1 MTYKIFL
8 FFIIRFFLI
17 YTFNR
22 KKKNINNLKFNKL
35 INNSIIQDNDINVSE
50 KNIYLSNNSNK
61 YKTIYIDIDNKFI
74 PFEKNI
80 DFSNYSTDI
89 KAIAFYSPKFY
100 QINETDDEFDKIL
113 NEWDSIRNAKSLFK
127 GHHQPRKPGD
137 EKEYLGYY
145 NLMNSEIIKKQVK
158 LAKNHGIFGFAIY
171 YYWFSQKSLFE
182 KPLKIILE
190 NKDINY
196 PFLLVWKNVNCSELF
211 NNLNISN
218 ILQFNEKDSEKF
230 IKDIKKYLID
240 ERYIKINNKP
250 VIGIFDYY
258 NINNLN
264 KTIKIWRDKSR
275 EYGIGEIYILI
286 NLINYNTESLK
297 NTKLFDA
304 AYEFFPNDELV
315 NFTLIYTLIRLY
327 TSSIYFNNNIN
338 NINNDFPIYKCS
350 ILEWDNSIKR
360 GKKGIVFDSYSPEQ
374 FFYLNKVIIHWIN
387 YYYNNT
393 NKYFFINYNVAHI
406 SLIGT
411 SMGLLGR

>member
-1 MTYKIFL
+1 MIYKIFI

-22 KKKNINNLKFNKL
+22 KKSINNLKFNKL

-50 KNIYLSNNSNK
+50 KNTYLSNNSNK

-89 KAIAFYSPKFY
+89 AIAFYSPKFY
-100 QINETDDEFDKIL
+100 QLNAADDEFDKKL
-113 NEWDSIRNAKSLFK
+113 TGWGSIRNAKSLFK

-145 NLMNSEIIKKQVK
+145 NLIDSEIIKKQVK

-171 YYWFSQKSLFE
+171 YYWLSQKSLFE

-211 NNLNISN
+211 NSINISN
-218 ILQFNEKDSEKF
+218 DLQFNEKDSEKF

-264 KTIKIWRDKSR
+264 KTINIWRNKSR

-286 NLINYNTESLK
+286 NLINYNIESLK
-297 NTKLFDA
+297 ETKLFDA

-315 NFTLIYTLIRLY
+315 NFTLIYTLIRIY

-338 NINNDFPIYKCS
+338 NINNDFPLFRCCN
-350 ILEWDNSIKR
+350 LEWDDTIKK
-360 GKKGIVFDSYSPEQ
+360 GKKGIYHF
-374 FFYLNKVIIHWIN
+374 
-387 YYYNNT
+387 
-393 NKYFFINYNVAHI
+393 
-406 SLIGT
+406 
-411 SMGLLGR
+411 